1 MGDEPKPKPQASRK
15 RIPAE
20 RKEDVEALLRR
31 TLILVGRLALRSK
44 ARVYPY
50 EVATWEQELAFCLED
65 LNDMQ
70 VSGGFPDDRTG
81 EGGASG

>member
-1 MGDEPKPKPQASRK
+1 MRK
-15 RIPAE
+15 HIPAE

-31 TLILVGRLALRSK
+31 TLLLCGRLALRSK

-50 EVATWEQELAFCLED
+50 QVRQWEQELAYCLEE

-70 VSGGFPDDRTG
+70 VTGASPDDDFDLRPKA
-81 EGGASG
+81 EG